1 MKVLLGLITLT
12 LLFSCGDAERKTID
26 SELVNHTAPPAL
38 TAAIELDSDVM
49 EVIMF
54 SFPNKGE
61 ARDFSFTE
69 ETPQWDQ
76 AIWENMFGTFDKD
89 NGVSLL
95 DYGHY
100 YDAPITKDMGEDE
113 KIQDLIGKIM
123 AIGEARDEAWRLR
136 HAPLKEIET
145 LLAGY
150 KTKFNKEF
158 PCFEVK
164 KKKHPNRKKCYLQK
178 VAGVTKKKAKK
189 WRFGSCSGLKKP
201 LKMYSGYKTD
211 DTISE
216 EQAFTFTDLDLLA
229 EIKAVIK
236 DCTAMEKIVRKMES
250 LRGEGKLMVA
260 ELLGVAE
267 QAVGKNLISKVQ
279 SQIDDVDGEK
289 ESVIEFD
296 AEKVKF
302 GRFQLAINFY
312 DGNETL
318 EYSFKGSENCKIP
331 KKVIDKED
339 GTEETIHVPIIK
351 NNPKCKIT
359 DLKVFEIG
367 TSGFY
372 HVDFKIQTKDFLWT
386 TDGLSL
392 DIDEV
397 FGMRITGK
405 TKLFYPDGTMRRGII
420 RIHVVQK

>member
-178 VAGVTKKKAKK
+178 VAGVTKSKAKK

-289 ESVIEFD
+289 ESVIEFN

-302 GRFQLAINFY
+302 DRFQLAINFY
-312 DGNETL
+312 DGNETV
-318 EYSFKGSENCKIP
+318 EYSL
-331 KKVIDKED
+331 D
-339 GTEETIHVPIIK
+339 GTRDCTKELGFKEAATLVEE
-351 NNPKCKIT
+351 NSQCLIT

-372 HVDFKIQTKDFLWT
+372 QVDFKIQTKDFLWA

-420 RIHVVQK
+420 RIHVVQKK